1 MDKWG
6 FRELIIDEKEQ
17 LKKLKKLMVIK
28 ESLTDYVEPILVIG
42 NIDWLLNSTVT
53 IVSLML
59 PKEEFAI
66 LNDKIP
72 SWVLQ
77 VRNKRINKEN
87 ILVMT
92 DFDKISIEK
101 QELLLEI
108 LKDNKISSEDL
119 PENLKI
125 VLHARG
131 RCNINPKIRD
141 LIECY
146 EYEGES

>member
-1 MDKWG
+1 M
-6 FRELIIDEKEQ
+6 IIDEKEQ

-87 ILVMT
+87 IL
-92 DFDKISIEK
+92 
-101 QELLLEI
+101 
-108 LKDNKISSEDL
+108 
-119 PENLKI
+119 
-125 VLHARG
+125 G
-131 RCNINPKIRD
+131 R
-141 LIECY
+141 
-146 EYEGES
+146 